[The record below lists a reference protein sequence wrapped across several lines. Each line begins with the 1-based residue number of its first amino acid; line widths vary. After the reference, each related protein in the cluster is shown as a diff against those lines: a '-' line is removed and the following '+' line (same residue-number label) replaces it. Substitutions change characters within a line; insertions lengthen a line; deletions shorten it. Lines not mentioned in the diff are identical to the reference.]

1 MRASERCALYMPA
14 EQEASQRR
22 PAAHLTLMLGAKYW

>member
-1 MRASERCALYMPA
+1 MHASERCALYVTA

-22 PAAHLTLMLGAKYW
+22 PAAHLTLMTGAKYR